1 MNKQVDPD
9 LIEPE
14 VEKQILEKLRLIEQ
28 EHDVQ
33 ILFAVES
40 GSRAW
45 GFPSPDS
52 DYDARFVYARSVDWY
67 LSIDPGRDVIEL
79 PIEGD
84 LDINGWDIQK
94 ALGLLLKPNPV
105 LLEWLSSPVRY
116 HWNEK
121 VCDQLIS
128 LSKGIAHNR
137 ACLHHYIGVGEGSF
151 ARTIAGKDAVS
162 IKKYFYVL
170 RPAMALRW
178 VRMHPDAIPPMN
190 FQELMRGV
198 DLPNDLTRLIGELLE
213 KKRVTKEMG
222 EAPRIKELDDF
233 AITEFAQAKA
243 VAPDAIK
250 PDRQNKTAA
259 DELFRSIVKGDAGGS
274 SVTQSDPQNS
284 ETVK

>member
-1 MNKQVDPD
+1 MNAQQNPNVIDPA
-9 LIEPE
+9 
-14 VEKQILEKLRLIEQ
+14 VEKQILDKLTMIEA
-28 EHDVQ
+28 DRNVR

-52 DYDARFVYARSVDWY
+52 DYDARFVYARPVDWY

-116 HWNEK
+116 RWSND
-121 VCDQLIS
+121 VCDQLIR
-128 LSKGIAHNR
+128 LSQKIVHNR
-137 ACLHHYIGVGEGSF
+137 TCLHHYIGLGEGSF
-151 ARTIAGKDAVS
+151 ARTIAGKEKIS

-178 VRMHPDAIPPMN
+178 VWMNPDVIPPMN

-198 DLPNDLTRLIGELLE
+198 DLPADLTSLIAELLE

-222 EAPRIKELDDF
+222 EAPRIAQID
-233 AITEFAQAKA
+233 EFVLAEFERAKA
-243 VAPDAIK
+243 LAIDAPK
-250 PDRQNKTAA
+250 PDNQLKPEA
-259 DELFRSIVKGDAGGS
+259 DELFRSIVKH
-274 SVTQSDPQNS
+274 
-284 ETVK
+284 

>member
-1 MNKQVDPD
+1 MSISNEERA
-9 LIEPE
+9 IEPA
-14 VEKQILEKLRLIEQ
+14 VEKQILDKLAGIEAD
-28 EHDVQ
+28 HDVR

-52 DYDARFVYARSVDWY
+52 DYDARFVYARSTDWY
-67 LSIDPGRDVIEL
+67 LSINPGRDVIEL

-116 HWNEK
+116 RWRDD
-121 VCDQLIS
+121 VCSQLS
-128 LSKGIAHNR
+128 DLSKKIAHNR
-137 ACLHHYIGVGEGSF
+137 ACFHHYIGVGEGSF
-151 ARTIAGKDAVS
+151 ARTIAGKDQVS

-178 VRMHPDAIPPMN
+178 LRMHPDIIPPMN

-198 DLPNDLTRLIGELLE
+198 DLSSGLTGLIEDLLA

-222 EAPRIKELDDF
+222 EAPRVAELDDF
-233 AITEFAQAKA
+233 VLAEFEQAKSA
-243 VAPDAIK
+243 V
-250 PDRQNKTAA
+250 QNASKAEKQNEQEA
-259 DELFRSIVKGDAGGS
+259 NDLFRSIVKS
-274 SVTQSDPQNS
+274 
-284 ETVK
+284 

>member
-1 MNKQVDPD
+1 TRACRRQRFNERLALHSAEIAQPLDSCLKILSLHGILASDKPSVSKVSQH
-9 LIEPE
+9 LGRTEP
-14 VEKQILEKLRLIEQ
+14 
-28 EHDVQ
+28 
-33 ILFAVES
+33 S
-40 GSRAW
+40 
-45 GFPSPDS
+45 
-52 DYDARFVYARSVDWY
+52 
-67 LSIDPGRDVIEL
+67 EL

>member
-1 MNKQVDPD
+1 MNSSGKDVLIDPAVETQIQD
-9 LIEPE
+9 KLARIEAYDN
-14 VEKQILEKLRLIEQ
+14 VR
-28 EHDVQ
+28 

-67 LSIDPGRDVIEL
+67 VSINPGRDVIEL
-79 PIEGD
+79 PIEAD

-116 HWNEK
+116 RWNDD
-121 VCDQLIS
+121 VCDQLIA
-128 LSKGIAHNR
+128 LSKKIAHNR

-151 ARTIAGKDAVS
+151 TRTIDGKEQVS

-178 VRMHPDAIPPMN
+178 VRMHPDTIPPMN
-190 FQELMRGV
+190 FQELMQGA
-198 DLPNDLTRLIGELLE
+198 DLPGKLTRLIEELLE
-213 KKRVTKEMG
+213 KKRITKEMG
-222 EAPRIKELDDF
+222 EAPRIKELD
-233 AITEFAQAKA
+233 EFVVSEFEQAKSLA
-243 VAPDAIK
+243 SQTAK
-250 PDRQNKTAA
+250 PGQKLESEANA
-259 DELFRSIVKGDAGGS
+259 LLRSIVKGRDL
-274 SVTQSDPQNS
+274 
-284 ETVK
+284 